1 MQFLLLALSQSRGQS
16 MGPLLR
22 SAGFDTE
29 YLPHVHDPSR
39 AFHAVR
45 SDNFTFQQV
54 SDLVVSE
61 GHQWCAL
68 YRDNWSC
75 VGERYREV
83 LRNTPPYNASLTFA
97 AFPPNTT
104 IYAEGNSWLGEI
116 IITIMCNTR
125 AVFWNVDGHGS
136 NSMVAHVPSKNI
148 LVVLLNNDGGLW
160 TMHPSK
166 VAHAFKILRRS
177 PDFIVVGTINT
188 DSRSVKYLLPEEI
201 FNGSIVSRMDDYKS
215 RFPTARVVNCSG
227 IERLPHNCRAD
238 FKNCATTG
246 AGAYGHQCLP
256 GPVARSSEQLVRRL
270 LLIN

>member
-1 MQFLLLALSQSRGQS
+1 MLNQA

-22 SAGFDTE
+22 SAGFDAE

-45 SDNFTFQQV
+45 NDAFTFQQV
-54 SDLVVSE
+54 SDLVESE

-83 LRNTPPYNASLTFA
+83 LRNTSPYNDSLTFA

-104 IYAEGNSWLGEI
+104 IYAEGNSWFGEI
-116 IITIMCNTR
+116 IVTIMCNTK
-125 AVFWNVDGHGS
+125 AVFWNVDGAHT
-136 NSMVAHVPSKNI
+136 NSMVAHVPSKNTTVI
-148 LVVLLNNDGGLW
+148 LLDNDDSW
-160 TMHPSK
+160 TKHPSK
-166 VAHAFKILRRS
+166 IARAFEMLRLP
-177 PDFIVVGTINT
+177 PDFIVVGTINK
-188 DSRSVKYLLPEEI
+188 DSRSV
-201 FNGSIVSRMDDYKS
+201 VSRVDNSKR
-215 RFPTARVVNCSG
+215 RFPSARVVDWSG
-227 IERLPHNCRAD
+227 IKRLPHNCHAD
-238 FKNCATTG
+238 FRNCAPG
-246 AGAYGHQCLP
+246 AGHQCLP